1 MDHKPNWFSLQQGV
15 NNMDTTKP
23 QEPQKILSCGHI
35 TGYGIPNKENEK
47 LNVLRGNCLYSAEL
61 NLDMEKITCFY
72 IKKYGML
79 KSCFTHIMLSVM
91 NPRANK

>member
-72 IKKYGML
+72 IKKIWYAKIL
-79 KSCFTHIMLSVM
+79 LHSYHVVCYEPAS
-91 NPRANK
+91 